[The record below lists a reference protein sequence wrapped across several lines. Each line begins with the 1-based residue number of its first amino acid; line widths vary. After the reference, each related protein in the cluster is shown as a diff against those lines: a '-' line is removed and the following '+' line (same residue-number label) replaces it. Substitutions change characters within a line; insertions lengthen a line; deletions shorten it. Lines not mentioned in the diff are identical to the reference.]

1 MTSEH
6 SIALHEH
13 EEARAGR
20 PSVRRLTGRGLGLFA
35 GTALAVV
42 ALDQATKAAV
52 RAWLERGEH
61 WPSPGDGLL
70 HISRVENSGA
80 AFGILQGAG
89 PFLLVTTALGVVAI
103 LAYLLFAPP
112 AGRLYTAA
120 LASVLG
126 GAVGNLVDR
135 AARGTVT
142 DFIDPIHYPAFNIA
156 DSAIVIGV
164 GTLILLSFF
173 DPSREAA
180 GSGQEGR

>member
-1 MTSEH
+1 MTSER
-6 SIALHEH
+6 SLALHEH
-13 EEARAGR
+13 DEVRAGR
-20 PSVRRLTGRGLGLFA
+20 TPAGSRGLRLFV
-35 GTALAVV
+35 GTALAVL

-52 RAWLERGEH
+52 RAWLDRGEH
-61 WPSPGDGLL
+61 WPSFGDGLL

-89 PFLLVTTALGVVAI
+89 PFLLVTTAVGVIAI

-120 LASVLG
+120 LAAVFG

-135 AARGTVT
+135 VAHGTVT
-142 DFIDPIHYPAFNIA
+142 DFIDPARYPAFNVA

-164 GTLILLSFF
+164 GTLMLLSLF
-173 DPSREAA
+173 DFSGRASD
-180 GSGQEGR
+180 SGQDGR